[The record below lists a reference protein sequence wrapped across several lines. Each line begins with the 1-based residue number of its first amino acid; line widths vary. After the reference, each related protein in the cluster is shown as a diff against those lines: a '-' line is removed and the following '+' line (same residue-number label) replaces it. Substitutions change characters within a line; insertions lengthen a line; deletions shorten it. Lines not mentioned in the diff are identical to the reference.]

1 MVIWLFIKP
10 YDHQVMKRPEFDSIK
25 TYAEFKKYKWTWN
38 DLVSICKEHGLKY
51 QGTEEKLL
59 KVIEAYFNGVKIPPK
74 RNWYSHVVLNCY
86 VNDNGM
92 TLIFDFVALLVS
104 AVLLATGIINMIM
117 GKDELTYVLPLVFGA
132 PVFVLALVWSY
143 CGRDIDVI
151 KSYFP
156 ACGDKSFTRAQV
168 DEQANSKEAKL
179 LDYGDIILA
188 PDMLIGVSAGV
199 TAVAYEDI
207 SSLQVKQTWHTE
219 RIGPRYSTR
228 YREYYTYKIIVRTNK
243 GKSVAISR
251 SETDACYAVK
261 AVHEHCLTHNPDV
274 KLLGMKKSSLA
285 PDKSS
290 KQVVSG
296 KGVRSSVDKAVS
308 DQFLTS
314 VTVPKDMKKKLI
326 WHHLKTALIIIPV
339 ALVVGAGAAFL
350 LNMFLGRVHNTRIF
364 SPLIPALFFP
374 VYAVYNLISTLIT
387 IVKDD
392 VEFYSGEIAGKYDM
406 DYDVKGVNGYRFG
419 YLKSLKPDTEP
430 KEGDKVIIARFK
442 EDFSLIK
449 SFPHMI

>member
-1 MVIWLFIKP
+1 
-10 YDHQVMKRPEFDSIK
+10 MKRTEFDSIK

-74 RNWYSHVVLNCY
+74 RNWYSNVVLNSY
-86 VNDNGM
+86 VNDNGV
-92 TLIFDFVALLVS
+92 TLLFDFVALLVS

-117 GKDELTYVLPLVFGA
+117 GKDELTYVLPLAFGA

-156 ACGDKSFTRAQV
+156 ACGDKRFTRAQV
-168 DEQANSKEAKL
+168 DEQANLKESKL

-188 PDMLIGVSAGV
+188 PDMLIGTSAGV

-207 SSLQVKQTWHTE
+207 ASLQVKQTWHTE

-228 YREYYTYKIIVRTNK
+228 YREYYTYKIIVRTSK

-274 KLLGMKKSSLA
+274 KLLGMKK
-285 PDKSS
+285 
-290 KQVVSG
+290 
-296 KGVRSSVDKAVS
+296 
-308 DQFLTS
+308 
-314 VTVPKDMKKKLI
+314 KLI

-339 ALVVGAGAAFL
+339 ALLVGAAAAFL
-350 LNMFLGRVHNTRIF
+350 LYMFLGRVHNIRIF

-387 IVKDD
+387 IGKDD
-392 VEFYSGEIAGKYDM
+392 IEFYSGEIAGKYDL
-406 DYDVKGVNGYRFG
+406 DYAVKGVNGYRFG

-442 EDFSLIK
+442 EDFSLMK
-449 SFPHMI
+449 SLLQS

>member
-1 MVIWLFIKP
+1 M
-10 YDHQVMKRPEFDSIK
+10 
-25 TYAEFKKYKWTWN
+25 
-38 DLVSICKEHGLKY
+38 
-51 QGTEEKLL
+51 
-59 KVIEAYFNGVKIPPK
+59 
-74 RNWYSHVVLNCY
+74 
-86 VNDNGM
+86 
-92 TLIFDFVALLVS
+92 
-104 AVLLATGIINMIM
+104 
-117 GKDELTYVLPLVFGA
+117 
-132 PVFVLALVWSY
+132 
-143 CGRDIDVI
+143 I

-156 ACGDKSFTRAQV
+156 ACGDKRFTRAQV

-207 SSLQVKQTWHTE
+207 ASLQVKQTWHTE

-296 KGVRSSVDKAVS
+296 KGVRSSVNKAVS

-350 LNMFLGRVHNTRIF
+350 LNLFLGRVHNTRIF

-392 VEFYSGEIAGKYDM
+392 VEFYSGEIAGIYDS
-406 DYDVKGVNGYRFG
+406 DYVVKGVNGYRFG
-419 YLKSLKPDTEP
+419 YLKSLKPDTES

-442 EDFSLIK
+442 EDFSLITDK
-449 SFPHMI
+449 N

>member
-38 DLVSICKEHGLKY
+38 DLVSICKDHGLKY

-74 RNWYSHVVLNCY
+74 RNWYSNVVLNSF
-86 VNDNGM
+86 VNDNGV

-104 AVLLATGIINMIM
+104 TVLLVIGIINMIM
-117 GKDELTYVLPLVFGA
+117 GKDELTYVPSLVFGT
-132 PVFVLALVWSY
+132 PILVLALVWSY
-143 CGRDIDVI
+143 FGRDIDVI

-156 ACGDKSFTRAQV
+156 QCGDKRFTRAQV
-168 DEQANSKEAKL
+168 DEQANSKDAKL
-179 LDYGDIILA
+179 MDYGGIILA
-188 PDMLIGVSAGV
+188 PDMLIGTSAGV
-199 TAVAYEDI
+199 TAVSYEDI
-207 SSLQVKQTWHTE
+207 KSLQVKQTWHTE
-219 RIGPRYSTR
+219 RIGPRYSNR

-251 SETDACYAVK
+251 SETDACCAVK

-290 KQVVSG
+290 NQVVSG
-296 KGVRSSVDKAVS
+296 KGVRQSVDKAVS
-308 DQFLTS
+308 EQFLTS
-314 VTVPKDMKKKLI
+314 ITVSEDIKRKFI
-326 WHHLKTALIIIPV
+326 WHHVKTALIIIPV
-339 ALVVGAGAAFL
+339 ALFVGAAAAFL
-350 LNMFLGRVHNTRIF
+350 LNMFLGRVHNFRIT
-364 SPLIPALFFP
+364 SSLITALLFP
-374 VYAVYNLISTLIT
+374 IYGVYNLISTLIT
-387 IVKDD
+387 IGKND
-392 VEFYSGEIAGKYDM
+392 VEFYSGEIAGKYDT
-406 DYDVKGVNGYRFG
+406 DYVVKGVNGYRFG
-419 YLKSLKPDTEP
+419 YLKSLKPDTES

-442 EDFSLIK
+442 EDFSLIN
-449 SFPHMI
+449 PLL

>member
-1 MVIWLFIKP
+1 
-10 YDHQVMKRPEFDSIK
+10 MKRPEFDSIK

-74 RNWYSHVVLNCY
+74 RNWYSNVVLNCY

-156 ACGDKSFTRAQV
+156 ACGDKRFTRAQV

-207 SSLQVKQTWHTE
+207 ASLQVKQTWHTE

-290 KQVVSG
+290 K
-296 KGVRSSVDKAVS
+296 
-308 DQFLTS
+308 
-314 VTVPKDMKKKLI
+314 I
-326 WHHLKTALIIIPV
+326 
-339 ALVVGAGAAFL
+339 
-350 LNMFLGRVHNTRIF
+350 
-364 SPLIPALFFP
+364 
-374 VYAVYNLISTLIT
+374 
-387 IVKDD
+387 
-392 VEFYSGEIAGKYDM
+392 
-406 DYDVKGVNGYRFG
+406 
-419 YLKSLKPDTEP
+419 
-430 KEGDKVIIARFK
+430 
-442 EDFSLIK
+442 
-449 SFPHMI
+449 